1 MKLIVK
7 MSEGSVRDS
16 LSLLD
21 RILLSENDDGK
32 KLDLKTAQKI
42 FGYFDKTYLLDL
54 INELF
59 AGNEKKVLE
68 LYQNIFNQGIEPKL
82 FINNFLE
89 ILYYLKN
96 HKNIN
101 KLNSSDVKLF
111 LANNLDFTNI

>member
-1 MKLIVK
+1 

-42 FGYFDKTYLLDL
+42 FGYFDKSYLLDL

-59 AGNEKKVLE
+59 AGNEKKSIRVVSK
-68 LYQNIFNQGIEPKL
+68 YF
-82 FINNFLE
+82 
-89 ILYYLKN
+89 
-96 HKNIN
+96 
-101 KLNSSDVKLF
+101 
-111 LANNLDFTNI
+111 